1 MTHNDA
7 SAIPRFEFSSRT
19 FNSKLKAKL
28 TLELSETESWCLHV
42 ILNHEC
48 SQFNNITSD
57 DQFKVYQSIIENTKN
72 QVQNIIEYVLLICG
86 EIKDDDNNNED
97 SKINKYDSDEEVND
111 EYIIG
116 NNYYPHILIGNNNNN
131 HNNNEENILV

>member
-1 MTHNDA
+1 MESCRLDQLY
-7 SAIPRFEFSSRT
+7 PYFEPIG
-19 FNSKLKAKL
+19 NSKLKAKL

-48 SQFNNITSD
+48 SQFNDITSD
-57 DQFKVYQSIIENTKN
+57 VQFKVYQSIIENTKN

-86 EIKDDDNNNED
+86 EIKDDNNNKD

-116 NNYYPHILIGNNNNN
+116 NNYYPHISIGNNNNN